1 MNGRK
6 VSEMGEKFETEI
18 KQCKIYLKPHKKA
31 FTLVGYLKLLGVVTF
46 GISLYL
52 TIHSGLTWRSDSVH
66 EFPTRLSLLT
76 GLLLIL
82 LICLW
87 IYQRQLNHKIKFYEA
102 LIKINQAYLDRISG
116 DWIHF
121 PDTGQEFED
130 IYHPYALDLDMVGKN
145 SLFQLLNVTHTWH
158 GRQAFA
164 KDLLGATYTKEEI
177 LKRQEAITELSK
189 DVSYT
194 NTLQYHLSK
203 ISSKVKVLDLLNLIR
218 NEKLVIQSKWLKNL
232 LTYLPFFTIFM
243 GIISAF
249 SPLKPFYLVTM
260 GFITLQALICFLSF
274 TQTRTYLAAISK
286 IDYQLEYYLEP
297 LENLENKGFKSLK
310 LQEIQNTLVGSEHS
324 AKAAIKGLASVMNWV
339 SMRNHGVIYLVL
351 NILFLWDYRCLFKLE
366 KWKVTYGSASESW
379 FLSLG
384 EFESLMSFA
393 GLPNI
398 CNHTTL
404 PTFSEEKNYIEATD
418 LGHPLISNATRVTN
432 SMVSKNQIHI
442 ISGSNMSG
450 KTTFLRT
457 LGINIILAQTGS
469 FVCATTLR
477 QTFFSPVTS
486 MRLSDDLNEGIS
498 TFYAEL
504 KRIKLIMDLAK
515 EKENTLFLIDEIF
528 RGTNSVDRLFGAK
541 EVLSQL
547 NELGVSGL
555 ITTHDLDL
563 CHLSDDQKRFTNYS
577 FSEQYKDGKIQF
589 DYKLK
594 EGPSTTTNAK
604 YLMEMLGLLK

>member
-1 MNGRK
+1 
-6 VSEMGEKFETEI
+6 MGEKFEAQI
-18 KQCKIYLKPHKKA
+18 KQCEDYLKPHKKA
-31 FTLVGYLKLLGVVTF
+31 FTLVGYLKLLGVIAF

-52 TIHSGLTWRSDSVH
+52 TTSQG
-66 EFPTRLSLLT
+66 FPLGLSLLT
-76 GLLLIL
+76 GLLLIC

-87 IYQRQLNHKIKFYEA
+87 IYQSKINARIKFYKA
-102 LIKINQAYLDRISG
+102 LIKINQDYLDRISG
-116 DWIHF
+116 AWTEF
-121 PDTGQEFED
+121 PDLGSEFMETS
-130 IYHPYALDLDMVGKN
+130 HPYGLDLDIVGKD

-164 KDLLGATYTKEEI
+164 KDLLETTYTKEEI
-177 LKRQEAITELSK
+177 LSRQEAITELSK
-189 DVSYT
+189 NIPYT

-203 ISSKVKVLDLLNLIR
+203 ISSKVKVMDLLDLIR
-218 NEKLVIQSKWLKNL
+218 NEKPVVQSKWLKNVFL
-232 LTYLPFFTIFM
+232 YMPFLTIF
-243 GIISAF
+243 IA
-249 SPLKPFYLVTM
+249 VVM
-260 GFITLQALICFLSF
+260 GFFQMKQLYLIGSALIVTQSLVCFFSF
-274 TQTRTYLAAISK
+274 TKTRAYLAAVAK

-297 LENLENKGFKSLK
+297 LEDLENKSFDSVK

-324 AKAAIKGLASVMNWV
+324 AKAAIKGLASVMNWI
-339 SMRNHGVIYLVL
+339 SMRNHGIVYLVL
-351 NILFLWDYRCLFKLE
+351 NIIFLWDYRCLFRLE
-366 KWKVTYGSASESW
+366 KWKKTYGSASESW

-384 EFESLMSFA
+384 EFESLVSFA

-404 PTFSEEKNYIEATD
+404 PTFSEEKNHIEATD
-418 LGHPLISNATRVTN
+418 LGHPLISNSIRVTN
-432 SMVSKNQIHI
+432 SLVSNNKIHI

-457 LGINIILAQTGS
+457 LGINIILAQAGS
-469 FVCATTLR
+469 FVCATALC
-477 QTFFSPVTS
+477 QSFFFPATS

-528 RGTNSVDRLFGAK
+528 RGTNSVDRLYGAK

-547 NELGVSGL
+547 NDLGVSGL

-563 CHLSDDQKRFTNYS
+563 CHLSDDQERFTNYS

-604 YLMEMLGLLK
+604 YLMEMLGLLS